1 LDALSAASFGGR
13 LATGGGLREAAQA
26 ARRAPASSQSPRAAD
41 LLLDGLSLLFTEGY
55 PAGAPVVKR
64 ALTAFRS
71 EDMSPEHGLRWLW
84 LASRAAV
91 DLWDDEAWDVLA
103 TRHVRLAR
111 DAGALTVL
119 PIALISRIAVPLNA
133 GELAA
138 AAALNDEAEGVTD
151 ATGSH
156 LAPYG
161 CACARR
167 VAGP

>member
-13 LATGGGLREAAQA
+13 LATGGGLREAARA
-26 ARRAPASSQSPRAAD
+26 ARRAPASSQPPRAAD

-138 AAALNDEAEGVTD
+138 AAALNDEAERVTD

>member
-1 LDALSAASFGGR
+1 
-13 LATGGGLREAAQA
+13 
-26 ARRAPASSQSPRAAD
+26 
-41 LLLDGLSLLFTEGY
+41 
-55 PAGAPVVKR
+55 
-64 ALTAFRS
+64 
-71 EDMSPEHGLRWLW
+71 
-84 LASRAAV
+84 
-91 DLWDDEAWDVLA
+91 
-103 TRHVRLAR
+103 
-111 DAGALTVL
+111 VL

-156 LAPYG
+156 LALYG